1 MRWFVSIA
9 RSVLFAAFALGA
21 LGALLPPPALA
32 VEPAQ
37 GRDAA
42 ATTATTATT
51 ATAPAVTPVAGERWW
66 SDAVFYE
73 IFVRSFADSDGDGI
87 GDFRGLTAKLDVL
100 NDGDPKTTTDLGI
113 TGIWLMPIHAS
124 PSYHG
129 YDVIDYR
136 SVNPDYG
143 TLADFDHFIAEAK
156 KRGIRV
162 IIDFVMN
169 HSSREHP
176 WFIDAQT
183 GASAKHRDFYLW
195 RSADP
200 GWTQPW
206 SKNGVWHAAGGS
218 YYYGLFWG
226 GMPDLNLGNPA
237 VEVALVDAMR
247 FWLDR
252 GVAGFRVDAA
262 KHFFESEDGV
272 LVDQPESHAFVERV
286 RATLRQT
293 RPDALLVGEIWS
305 DNAAIAPYVA
315 EGRFQLAFGFGTAG
329 AVIESARDGLRVSF
343 EQALRAGFFDRRREA
358 PFLANHDMARTMR
371 QLGGDRGAMRVAA
384 AALLGLP
391 GTPFIYYGEEIGM
404 QGGAGPEDEAKRT
417 PMRWVAGAGH
427 GFTQGKPWHD
437 SEEAAGVDVAS
448 QRGAAGSWWS
458 LYRDLITLR
467 RAERALVGGDVMLPV
482 RTGGGRG
489 LSVIVRSGGGERV
502 LVVYNFSAAPS
513 EGAQV
518 EVARGEVMRGEVV
531 GAPRVLLAEGLS
543 GAVEWSLDGTGIVV
557 PAMAGRGFA
566 FIRLDAVGGR

>member
-1 MRWFVSIA
+1 MRWSGLVA
-9 RSVLFAAFALGA
+9 RLVLFAAGALALGA
-21 LGALLPPPALA
+21 LPSPALA
-32 VEPAQ
+32 DEPAQ
-37 GRDAA
+37 GRAAPAKAGTA
-42 ATTATTATT
+42 ATAATITA
-51 ATAPAVTPVAGERWW
+51 VASEPWW

-136 SVNPDYG
+136 SVHPDYG
-143 TLADFDHFIAEAK
+143 TLADFDHFLTEAK

-176 WFIDAQT
+176 WFVDAQS
-183 GASAKHRDFYLW
+183 GPGAKHRDFYLW

-206 SKNGVWHAAGGS
+206 GKNGVWHAAGGS

-237 VEVALVDAMR
+237 VETALVEAMQ

-262 KHFFESEDGV
+262 KHFFESNDGI

-286 RATLRQT
+286 RTRLRESSVAQT
-293 RPDALLVGEIWS
+293 SAQQPRSDALLVGEIWS

-315 EGRFQLAFGFGTAG
+315 DGRFQLAFGFGTAG

-343 EQALRAGFFDRRREA
+343 EQALRAGFADRRREA

-371 QLGGDRGAMRVAA
+371 QLGGDRGTMRVAA

-404 QGGAGPEDEAKRT
+404 QGGASPKDEDKRT
-417 PMRWVAGAGH
+417 PMRWMAGAGH
-427 GFTQGKPWHD
+427 GFTNGKAWHD
-437 SEEAAGVDVAS
+437 AEEAAGVDVAS
-448 QRGAAGSWWS
+448 QRGVAGSLWS
-458 LYRDLITLR
+458 LYRDLIALR

-489 LSVIVRSGGGERV
+489 FSAIVRSGGGERV

-513 EGAQV
+513 EVARV
-518 EVARGEVMRGEVV
+518 EVAGL
-531 GAPRVLLAEGLS
+531 PRVLLAEGLS
-543 GAVEWSLDGTGIVV
+543 GAVEQSPDGAAVVV
-557 PAMAGRGFA
+557 PVMAGRGFA
-566 FIRLDAVGGR
+566 FVRLDAVGGR

>member
-1 MRWFVSIA
+1 MRWWVSIA
-9 RSVLFAAFALGA
+9 RSVLFAASALGA
-21 LGALLPPPALA
+21 LGALLPSPALA

-37 GRDAA
+37 GRAPA
-42 ATTATTATT
+42 ATA
-51 ATAPAVTPVAGERWW
+51 ATAAKVTPAASAPWW

-73 IFVRSFADSDGDGI
+73 VFVRSFADSDGDGI

-136 SVNPDYG
+136 SVHPDYG
-143 TLADFDHFIAEAK
+143 TLADFDHFLAEAK

-176 WFIDAQT
+176 WFVDAQT
-183 GASAKHRDFYLW
+183 GPDAKHRDFYLW

-237 VEVALVDAMR
+237 VEAALVDAMR

-262 KHFFESEDGV
+262 KHFFESADGV

-286 RATLRQT
+286 RAALRQT
-293 RPDALLVGEIWS
+293 QPDALLVGEIWS

-329 AVIESARDGLRVSF
+329 ALIESARDGLRVSF
-343 EQALRAGFFDRRREA
+343 EQALRAGFADRRREA

-404 QGGAGPEDEAKRT
+404 QGGAEPRDEDKRT

-448 QRGAAGSWWS
+448 QRGAAGSLWS
-458 LYRDLITLR
+458 LYRDLIALR
-467 RAERALVGGDVMLPV
+467 RAEPALRGGDVMLPV

-489 LSVIVRSGGGERV
+489 LSAIVRASGGERV

-518 EVARGEVMRGEVV
+518 EVARGE
-531 GAPRVLLAEGLS
+531 GAGMPRVLLAEGLS
-543 GAVEWSLDGTGIVV
+543 GAVEWSPDGTAIGV
-557 PAMAGRGFA
+557 PVMAGRGFA
-566 FIRLDAVGGR
+566 FIRLDAVEKR